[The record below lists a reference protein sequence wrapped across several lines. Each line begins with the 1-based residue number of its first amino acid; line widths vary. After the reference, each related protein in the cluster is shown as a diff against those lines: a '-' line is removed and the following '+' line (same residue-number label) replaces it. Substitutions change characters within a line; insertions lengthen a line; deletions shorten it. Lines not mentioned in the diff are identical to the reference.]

1 MKVIVSAGGT
11 GGHIYPAL
19 AIINKIKEHNK
30 DAEFLYIGTTTRMEK
45 DIIPEHNINYVGLD
59 TYGLQRKLS
68 FGNIKTFFKFLSA
81 IKQSKKIIK
90 KFKPDIV
97 IGCGGYVTAPVIYAA
112 KKCGCKTLVH
122 EQNSILGLSNKIM
135 MRYTDTL
142 CTSFKSMKV
151 DGVNCVYTGNPQG
164 DSVHDLVPYSKRKFG
179 LSDNKKLVLIVM
191 GSLGSKTV
199 NEVLKSSLTKFDS
212 SYEVLI
218 VTGKDYYENYKKIK
232 RNSNVFIEPFIDN
245 LNRLFSKTDLLVSRA
260 GATTI
265 SELIGTNT
273 PTIFIPSPY
282 VTENHQ
288 YKNAMDLV
296 NKNAALII
304 EEKDLNG
311 DELLRMVEKLLNN
324 GAGRIIEEKNLTT
337 ESLIKEINELINN
350 EEELKEIKSNLKK
363 LEVFDAGEK
372 IYNEIEKLVK

>member
-68 FGNIKTFFKFLSA
+68 LSNIKTLFKFFGA
-81 IKQSKKIIK
+81 IKKAKKIIK
-90 KFKPDIV
+90 EFKPDIV
-97 IGCGGYVTAPVIYAA
+97 IGCGGYVMAPVIYAA

-122 EQNSILGLSNKIM
+122 EQNSVLGLSNKLM
-135 MRYTDTL
+135 LKYTDTL
-142 CTSFKSMKV
+142 CTSFKSMKAE
-151 DGVNCVYTGNPQG
+151 GVNVVYTGNPQG
-164 DSVHDLVPYSKRKFG
+164 DSVHNLVPYSKRKFG
-179 LSDNKKLVLIVM
+179 LTDDKKLVLIVM

-199 NEVLKSSLTKFDS
+199 NEVLKNSLTKFDN

-218 VTGKDYYENYKKIK
+218 VTGKDYYESYKQIK

-296 NKNAALII
+296 N
-304 EEKDLNG
+304 
-311 DELLRMVEKLLNN
+311 NN
-324 GAGRIIEEKNLTT
+324 AGRIIEEKDLTSET
-337 ESLIKEINELINN
+337 LINKINELVNN
-350 EEELKEIKSNLKK
+350 EKELKEIRTNLKK
-363 LEVFDAGEK
+363 LEVLDAGEK

>member
-1 MKVIVSAGGT
+1 MRVIISAGGT

-19 AIINKIKEHNK
+19 SIINKIKEHNK
-30 DAEFLYIGTTTRMEK
+30 DADFLYIGTTTRMEK
-45 DIIPEHNINYVGLD
+45 DIIPKHNIKYIGLD

-68 FGNIKTFFKFLSA
+68 FQNIKAVFKYISA
-81 IKQSKKIIK
+81 IGKAKKIIK
-90 KFKPDIV
+90 EYKPDIV
-97 IGCGGYVTAPVIYAA
+97 IGCGGYVMAPVIYAA
-112 KKCGCKTLVH
+112 KKCGCKTLIH
-122 EQNSILGLSNKIM
+122 EQNSILGLSNKM
-135 MRYTDTL
+135 MLKYTDTL

-151 DGVNCVYTGNPQG
+151 DGVNCVYTGNPQS
-164 DSVHDLVPYSKRKFG
+164 DNVHNLVPYSKRKFG
-179 LSDNKKLVLIVM
+179 LTDDKKLVLIVM

-199 NEVLKSSLTKFDS
+199 NEVLKSSLTKFDN

-218 VTGKDYYENYKKIK
+218 VTGNNYYESYKQIK

-245 LNRLFSKTDLLVSRA
+245 LNRLFPKTDLLVSRA

-296 NKNAALII
+296 NNNAARII
-304 EEKDLNG
+304 EEKDLTS
-311 DELLRMVEKLLNN
+311 EH
-324 GAGRIIEEKNLTT
+324 
-337 ESLIKEINELINN
+337 LINEINELINN
-350 EEELKEIKSNLKK
+350 TKELKEIKNNLKK
-363 LEVFDAGEK
+363 IEVLDAGEK
-372 IYNEIEKLVK
+372 IYKEIEKLVS

>member
-1 MKVIVSAGGT
+1 MRVLISAGGT

-19 AIINKIKEHNK
+19 SIINKIKEHDK
-30 DAEFLYIGTTTRMEK
+30 EAEFLYIGTTTRMEK
-45 DIIPEHNINYVGLD
+45 DIIPSHNINYIGLD

-68 FGNIKTFFKFLSA
+68 FRNIKVVFKFLEA
-81 IKQSKKIIK
+81 IKKSKKIIK
-90 KFKPDIV
+90 EFKPDIV
-97 IGCGGYVTAPVIYAA
+97 IGCGGYVMAPVIYAA
-112 KKCGCKTLVH
+112 KKCGCKTLIH
-122 EQNSILGLSNKIM
+122 EQNSVLGLSNKIM
-135 MRYTDTL
+135 LKYTDTL

-164 DSVHDLVPYSKRKFG
+164 DSVHNLVPYSKRKFG
-179 LSDNKKLVLIVM
+179 LTEDKKLVLIVM

-199 NEVLKSSLTKFDS
+199 NEVLQNSLTKFDNG
-212 SYEVLI
+212 YEVLI
-218 VTGKDYYENYKKIK
+218 VTGKDYYDSYKQIK

-296 NKNAALII
+296 N
-304 EEKDLNG
+304 
-311 DELLRMVEKLLNN
+311 N
-324 GAGRIIEEKNLTT
+324 GAGRIIEEKDLTT
-337 ESLIKEINELINN
+337 DSLITKINELINN
-350 EEELKEIKSNLKK
+350 EEELSKIKSNLKK
-363 LEVFDAGEK
+363 LEVTDAGEK

>member
-1 MKVIVSAGGT
+1 MMRVIVSAGGT

-19 AIINKIKEHNK
+19 AIINKIKEHDK

-45 DIIPEHNINYVGLD
+45 DIIPSHNIDYVGLD
-59 TYGLQRKLS
+59 TYGIQRKLS
-68 FGNIKTFFKFLSA
+68 LNNIKAVFKFLSA
-81 IKQSKKIIK
+81 IKKSKKIIK
-90 KFKPDIV
+90 DFKPDIV
-97 IGCGGYVTAPVIYAA
+97 IGCGGYVMAPVIYAA

-122 EQNSILGLSNKIM
+122 EQNSVLGLSNKIM
-135 MRYTDTL
+135 LKYTDTL

-151 DGVNCVYTGNPQG
+151 DGVNVVYTGNPQG
-164 DSVHDLVPYSKRKFG
+164 DSVHNLVPYSKRKFG
-179 LSDNKKLVLIVM
+179 LTDDKKLVLIVM

-218 VTGKDYYENYKKIK
+218 VTGKNYYESYKQIK
-232 RNSNVFIEPFIDN
+232 RNSNVFVEPFIDN

-296 NKNAALII
+296 NNNAA
-304 EEKDLNG
+304 
-311 DELLRMVEKLLNN
+311 
-324 GAGRIIEEKNLTT
+324 RIIEEKNLT
-337 ESLIKEINELINN
+337 SDKLVDEINKLINN
-350 EEELKEIKSNLKK
+350 EKELKEIKSNLKK
-363 LEVFDAGEK
+363 LEVLDAGEK

>member
-1 MKVIVSAGGT
+1 MRVIISAGGT

-19 AIINKIKEHNK
+19 AIINKIKEHDK

-45 DIIPEHNINYVGLD
+45 DIIPEHNIKYVGLD

-68 FGNIKTFFKFLSA
+68 FSNIKAIIKYFDA
-81 IKQSKKIIK
+81 IKKAKQIIK
-90 KFKPDIV
+90 EFKPDIV
-97 IGCGGYVTAPVIYAA
+97 IGCGGYVMAPVIYAA
-112 KKCGCKTLVH
+112 KKCGCKTLIH

-135 MRYTDTL
+135 IKYTDTL

-151 DGVNCVYTGNPQG
+151 KGVNVVYTGNPQG
-164 DSVHDLVPYSKRKFG
+164 DSVHNLVPYSKRKFG
-179 LSDNKKLVLIVM
+179 LTDDKKLVLIVM

-199 NEVLKSSLTKFDS
+199 NNVLMNSLTKFDN

-218 VTGKDYYENYKKIK
+218 VTGKNYYENYKQIK

-245 LNRLFSKTDLLVSRA
+245 LNRLFPKTDLLVSRA

-296 NKNAALII
+296 DNKAARII
-304 EEKDLNG
+304 EEKDL
-311 DELLRMVEKLLNN
+311 
-324 GAGRIIEEKNLTT
+324 TS
-337 ESLIKEINELINN
+337 ESLISEINDLVNN
-350 EEELKEIKSNLKK
+350 DEELKEIKSNLKK
-363 LEVFDAGEK
+363 LEVLDAGEK
-372 IYNEIEKLVK
+372 IYKEIEKLVK

>member
-1 MKVIVSAGGT
+1 MMRVIVSAGGT

-45 DIIPEHNINYVGLD
+45 DIIPSHNIDYVGLD
-59 TYGLQRKLS
+59 TYGIQRKLS
-68 FGNIKTFFKFLSA
+68 LNNIKAVFKFLSA
-81 IKQSKKIIK
+81 IKKSKKIIK
-90 KFKPDIV
+90 DFKPDIV
-97 IGCGGYVTAPVIYAA
+97 IGCGGYVMAPVIYAA

-122 EQNSILGLSNKIM
+122 EQNSVLGLSNKIM
-135 MRYTDTL
+135 LKYTDTL

-151 DGVNCVYTGNPQG
+151 DNVNVVYTGNPQG
-164 DSVHDLVPYSKRKFG
+164 DSVHNLVPYSKRKFG
-179 LSDNKKLVLIVM
+179 LTDDKKLVLIVM

-199 NEVLKSSLTKFDS
+199 NEVLQKSLTKFDP

-218 VTGKDYYENYKKIK
+218 VTGKDYYEDYKKIK
-232 RNSNVFIEPFIDN
+232 RTSNVFIEPFIDN

-296 NKNAALII
+296 N
-304 EEKDLNG
+304 
-311 DELLRMVEKLLNN
+311 N

-350 EEELKEIKSNLKK
+350 EKELKEIKSNLKK

>member
-1 MKVIVSAGGT
+1 MRVIVSAGGT

-19 AIINKIKEHNK
+19 SIINKIKEHNK

-45 DIIPEHNINYVGLD
+45 DIIPEHNIKYVGLD

-68 FGNIKTFFKFLSA
+68 LKNIKAAFKFLSA
-81 IKQSKKIIK
+81 IKESKKIIK
-90 KFKPDIV
+90 EFKPDIV
-97 IGCGGYVTAPVIYAA
+97 IGCGGYVMAPVIYAA

-122 EQNSILGLSNKIM
+122 EQNSVLGLSNKIM
-135 MRYTDTL
+135 LKYTDTL
-142 CTSFKSMKV
+142 CTSFKSMKI

-164 DSVHDLVPYSKRKFG
+164 DKVYDLVPYSKRKFG
-179 LSDNKKLVLIVM
+179 LTDSKKLVLIVM

-199 NEVLKSSLTKFDS
+199 SEVLQNSLTKFDP

-218 VTGKDYYENYKKIK
+218 VTGKDYYEDYKQIK

-296 NKNAALII
+296 KN
-304 EEKDLNG
+304 N
-311 DELLRMVEKLLNN
+311 
-324 GAGRIIEEKNLTT
+324 AGRIIEEKDLTSET
-337 ESLIKEINELINN
+337 LINEINELINN
-350 EEELKEIKSNLKK
+350 EKELNEIKSNLKK
-363 LEVFDAGEK
+363 LEIHDAGEK

>member
-1 MKVIVSAGGT
+1 MMKVLISAGGT

-59 TYGLQRKLS
+59 TYGIQRKFTLS
-68 FGNIKTFFKFLSA
+68 NIKAIFKFLSA
-81 IKQSKKIIK
+81 IKKSKKIIK
-90 KFKPDIV
+90 EFKPDIV
-97 IGCGGYVTAPVIYAA
+97 IGCGGYVMAPVIYAA

-135 MRYTDTL
+135 LKYTDTL
-142 CTSFKSMKV
+142 CTSFKSMKANN
-151 DGVNCVYTGNPQG
+151 VNVVYTGNPQG
-164 DSVHDLVPYSKRKFG
+164 DSVYNLVAYSKRKFG
-179 LSDNKKLVLIVM
+179 LNENKKLVLIVM

-199 NEVLKSSLTKFDS
+199 NEVLQSSLTKFDN

-218 VTGKDYYENYKKIK
+218 VTGKNYYESYKKLK
-232 RNSNVFIEPFIDN
+232 RNSNVFIEPYIDN

-260 GATTI
+260 GATTM

-273 PTIFIPSPY
+273 PTLFIPSPF

-296 NKNAALII
+296 NAN
-304 EEKDLNG
+304 
-311 DELLRMVEKLLNN
+311 
-324 GAGRIIEEKNLTT
+324 AGRIIEEKDLTSDT
-337 ESLIKEINELINN
+337 LVNEINRLINN
-350 EEELKEIKSNLKK
+350 EKELEEIKENLKK
-363 LEVFDAGEK
+363 FEVKDAGDK
-372 IYNEIEKLVK
+372 IYKEIEKLVK

>member
-1 MKVIVSAGGT
+1 MRVIVSAGGT

-19 AIINKIKEHNK
+19 SIIKEHDK

-45 DIIPEHNINYVGLD
+45 DIIPEHNINYIGLD

-68 FGNIKTFFKFLSA
+68 LSNIKSVFKFLSA
-81 IKQSKKIIK
+81 ISKSKKIIK
-90 KFKPDIV
+90 DFKPDIV
-97 IGCGGYVTAPVIYAA
+97 IGCGGYVMAPVIYAA

-135 MRYTDTL
+135 LKYTDTL
-142 CTSFKSMKV
+142 CTSFESMKAE
-151 DGVNCVYTGNPQG
+151 GVNVVYTGNPQG
-164 DSVHDLVPYSKRKFG
+164 DKVYNLVPYSKRKFG
-179 LSDNKKLVLIVM
+179 LTDNKKLVLIVM

-199 NEVLKSSLTKFDS
+199 NEVLKDSLTKFDS

-218 VTGKDYYENYKKIK
+218 VTGKDYYESYKQIK
-232 RNSNVFIEPFIDN
+232 RNSNVFVEPFIDN

-273 PTIFIPSPY
+273 PTLFIPSPY

-296 NKNAALII
+296 N
-304 EEKDLNG
+304 
-311 DELLRMVEKLLNN
+311 NN
-324 GAGRIIEEKNLTT
+324 AGRIIEEKDLT
-337 ESLIKEINELINN
+337 SDKLVKEINDLINN
-350 EEELKEIKSNLKK
+350 EKELKEIKSNLKK
-363 LEVFDAGEK
+363 LEIHDAGEK

>member
-19 AIINKIKEHNK
+19 SIINKIKEHNK

-68 FGNIKTFFKFLSA
+68 FSNIKTIFKFLGA
-81 IKQSKKIIK
+81 IKKAKKVIK
-90 KFKPDIV
+90 EFKPDIV
-97 IGCGGYVTAPVIYAA
+97 IGCGGYVMAPVIYAA

-122 EQNSILGLSNKIM
+122 EQNSVLGLSNKLM
-135 MRYTDTL
+135 LKYTDTL
-142 CTSFKSMKV
+142 CTSFKSMKI

-164 DSVHDLVPYSKRKFG
+164 DSVHNLVPYSKRKFG
-179 LSDNKKLVLIVM
+179 LTDDKKLVLIVM

-199 NEVLKSSLTKFDS
+199 NEVLKNSLTKFDN

-218 VTGKDYYENYKKIK
+218 VTGKDYYESYKQIK

-296 NKNAALII
+296 N
-304 EEKDLNG
+304 
-311 DELLRMVEKLLNN
+311 NN
-324 GAGRIIEEKNLTT
+324 AGRIIEEKDLTSET
-337 ESLIKEINELINN
+337 LINKINSLINN
-350 EEELKEIKSNLKK
+350 EKELKEIKSNLKK
-363 LEVFDAGEK
+363 LEVLDAGEK

>member
-1 MKVIVSAGGT
+1 MRVIVSAGGT

-19 AIINKIKEHNK
+19 SIINKIKEYNK

-45 DIIPEHNINYVGLD
+45 DIIPEHNIKYVGLD

-68 FGNIKTFFKFLSA
+68 LKNIKAAFKFLSA
-81 IKQSKKIIK
+81 IKESKKIIK
-90 KFKPDIV
+90 EFKPDIV
-97 IGCGGYVTAPVIYAA
+97 IGCGGYVMAPVIYAA

-122 EQNSILGLSNKIM
+122 EQNSVLGLSNKIM
-135 MRYTDTL
+135 LKYTDTL

-151 DGVNCVYTGNPQG
+151 EGVNCVYTGNPQG
-164 DSVHDLVPYSKRKFG
+164 DKVYNLVPYSKRKFG
-179 LSDNKKLVLIVM
+179 LTDSKKLVLIVM

-199 NEVLKSSLTKFDS
+199 SEVLQNSLTKFDH

-218 VTGKDYYENYKKIK
+218 VTGKDYYEDYKQIK

-296 NKNAALII
+296 KN
-304 EEKDLNG
+304 N
-311 DELLRMVEKLLNN
+311 
-324 GAGRIIEEKNLTT
+324 AGRIIEEKDLTSET
-337 ESLIKEINELINN
+337 LINEINKLINN
-350 EEELKEIKSNLKK
+350 DEELNEIKSNLKK
-363 LEVFDAGEK
+363 LEIHDAGEK

>member
-1 MKVIVSAGGT
+1 MKVIISAGGT

-68 FGNIKTFFKFLSA
+68 FSNIKTVFKFLGA
-81 IKQSKKIIK
+81 IKKSKKIINE
-90 KFKPDIV
+90 FKPDIV

-122 EQNSILGLSNKIM
+122 EQNSILGLSNKLM
-135 MRYTDTL
+135 MKYTDTL
-142 CTSFKSMKV
+142 CTSFKSMKI

-164 DSVHDLVPYSKRKFG
+164 DSVHNLVPYSKRKFG
-179 LSDNKKLVLIVM
+179 LTDDKKLVLIVM

-199 NEVLKSSLTKFDS
+199 NEVLKSSLTKFDN

-218 VTGKDYYENYKKIK
+218 VTGKDYYESYKQIK
-232 RNSNVFIEPFIDN
+232 RNNNVFIEPFIDN

-296 NKNAALII
+296 NNKAAKII
-304 EEKDLNG
+304 EEKDLTS
-311 DELLRMVEKLLNN
+311 E
-324 GAGRIIEEKNLTT
+324 T
-337 ESLIKEINELINN
+337 LINEINSLINN

-363 LEVFDAGEK
+363 LEVLDAGEK

>member
-1 MKVIVSAGGT
+1 MRVIVSAGGT

-45 DIIPEHNINYVGLD
+45 DIIPKHNIDYVGLD

-68 FGNIKTFFKFLSA
+68 FKNIKVA
-81 IKQSKKIIK
+81 IKFFQAIKKSKQIIK
-90 KFKPDIV
+90 EFKPDIV
-97 IGCGGYVTAPVIYAA
+97 IGCGGYVMAPVIYAA
-112 KKCGCKTLVH
+112 KKCGCKTLIH
-122 EQNSILGLSNKIM
+122 EQNSVLGLSNKIM
-135 MRYTDTL
+135 LKYTDTL
-142 CTSFKSMKV
+142 CTSFKSMKI
-151 DGVNCVYTGNPQG
+151 DKVNCVFTGNPQG
-164 DSVHDLVPYSKRKFG
+164 DSVHNLVPYSKRKFG
-179 LSDNKKLVLIVM
+179 LTDDKKLVLIVM

-218 VTGKDYYENYKKIK
+218 VTGKDYYEDYKQIK

-265 SELIGTNT
+265 SELVGTNT
-273 PTIFIPSPY
+273 PTLFIPSPY

-296 NKNAALII
+296 KDNAARII
-304 EEKDLNG
+304 EEKDLTS
-311 DELLRMVEKLLNN
+311 E
-324 GAGRIIEEKNLTT
+324 T
-337 ESLIKEINELINN
+337 LINEINNLINDDKT
-350 EEELKEIKSNLKK
+350 LKEIKSNLKK
-363 LEVFDAGEK
+363 LEVLDAGEK

>member
-1 MKVIVSAGGT
+1 MRVIISAGGT

-19 AIINKIKEHNK
+19 AIINKIKEHDK

-45 DIIPEHNINYVGLD
+45 DIIPSHNINYIGLD

-68 FGNIKTFFKFLSA
+68 FRNIKAVFKFLSA
-81 IKQSKKIIK
+81 IKKSKEIIK
-90 KFKPDIV
+90 EFKPDIV
-97 IGCGGYVTAPVIYAA
+97 IGCGGYVMAPVIYAA

-122 EQNSILGLSNKIM
+122 EQNSVLGLSNKIM
-135 MRYTDTL
+135 LKYTDTL
-142 CTSFKSMKV
+142 CTSFKSMKAEGTNV
-151 DGVNCVYTGNPQG
+151 VYTGNPQG
-164 DSVHDLVPYSKRKFG
+164 DSVHNLVPYSKRKFG
-179 LSDNKKLVLIVM
+179 LTEDKKLVLIVM

-199 NEVLKSSLTKFDS
+199 NEVLKNSLTKFDN

-218 VTGKDYYENYKKIK
+218 VTGKDYYEDYKQIK
-232 RNSNVFIEPFIDN
+232 RNSNVFVEPFVDG
-245 LNRLFSKTDLLVSRA
+245 LNRLFPKTDLLVSRA

-273 PTIFIPSPY
+273 PTLFIPSPY

-296 NKNAALII
+296 NNGAAKII
-304 EEKDLNG
+304 EEKDL
-311 DELLRMVEKLLNN
+311 
-324 GAGRIIEEKNLTT
+324 TT
-337 ESLIKEINELINN
+337 ESLISEIDNLISNEK
-350 EEELKEIKSNLKK
+350 ELKEIKSNLMK

>member
-1 MKVIVSAGGT
+1 MRVIISAGGT

-30 DAEFLYIGTTTRMEK
+30 DSEFLYIGTTTRMEK
-45 DIIPEHNINYVGLD
+45 DIIPEHGIKYDGLD
-59 TYGLQRKLS
+59 TYGLQRKLT
-68 FGNIKTFFKFLSA
+68 FKNIKSIIKYFEA
-81 IKQSKKIIK
+81 IKKSKKIIK
-90 KFKPDIV
+90 EFKPDIV
-97 IGCGGYVTAPVIYAA
+97 IGCGGYVMAPVIYAA
-112 KKCGCKTLVH
+112 KKCGFKTLVH
-122 EQNSILGLSNKIM
+122 EQNSVLGLSNKM
-135 MRYTDTL
+135 MLKYTDTL
-142 CTSFKSMKV
+142 CTSFKSMKI
-151 DGVNCVYTGNPQG
+151 DGVNTVYTGNPQG
-164 DSVHDLVPYSKRKFG
+164 DSVHSLVPYTKRKFG
-179 LSDNKKLVLIVM
+179 LTESKKLVLIVM

-199 NEVLKSSLTKFDS
+199 NEVLKTSLTKFDS

-218 VTGKDYYENYKKIK
+218 VTGKDYYEDYKQIK

-296 NKNAALII
+296 N
-304 EEKDLNG
+304 
-311 DELLRMVEKLLNN
+311 NN
-324 GAGRIIEEKNLTT
+324 AGRIIEEKDLT
-337 ESLIKEINELINN
+337 SDKLISEINNLINN
-350 EEELKEIKSNLKK
+350 EKELKEIKSNLKK
-363 LEVFDAGEK
+363 LEVLDAGEK

>member
-1 MKVIVSAGGT
+1 MRVIISAGGT

-19 AIINKIKEHNK
+19 AIINKIKEHDK

-45 DIIPEHNINYVGLD
+45 DIIPEHNIKYVGLD

-68 FGNIKTFFKFLSA
+68 FSNIKAIIKYFDA
-81 IKQSKKIIK
+81 IKKAKQIIK
-90 KFKPDIV
+90 EFKPDIV
-97 IGCGGYVTAPVIYAA
+97 IGCGGYVMAPVIYAA
-112 KKCGCKTLVH
+112 KKCGCKTLIH

-135 MRYTDTL
+135 IKYTDTL

-151 DGVNCVYTGNPQG
+151 KGVNVVYTGNPQG
-164 DSVHDLVPYSKRKFG
+164 DSVHNLVPYSKRKFG
-179 LSDNKKLVLIVM
+179 LTDDKKLVLIVM

-199 NEVLKSSLTKFDS
+199 NNVLMNSLTKFDN

-218 VTGKDYYENYKKIK
+218 VTGKNYYENYKQIK

-245 LNRLFSKTDLLVSRA
+245 LNRLFPKTDLLVSRA

-296 NKNAALII
+296 DNKAARII
-304 EEKDLNG
+304 EEKDLTS
-311 DELLRMVEKLLNN
+311 E
-324 GAGRIIEEKNLTT
+324 T
-337 ESLIKEINELINN
+337 LINEINNLINDDKTLN
-350 EEELKEIKSNLKK
+350 EIKSNLKK
-363 LEVFDAGEK
+363 LEVLDAGRK
-372 IYNEIEKLVK
+372 YITK

>member
-1 MKVIVSAGGT
+1 MRVIISAGGT

-59 TYGLQRKLS
+59 TYGLQRKISLS
-68 FGNIKTFFKFLSA
+68 NIKAAFKYLSA

-90 KFKPDIV
+90 DFKPDIV
-97 IGCGGYVTAPVIYAA
+97 IGCGGYVMAPVIYAA
-112 KKCGCKTLVH
+112 KKCGCKTLIH
-122 EQNSILGLSNKIM
+122 EQNSVLGLSNKIM
-135 MRYTDTL
+135 LKYTDTL
-142 CTSFKSMKV
+142 CTSFKSMKI

-164 DSVHDLVPYSKRKFG
+164 DSVHNLVPYSKRKFG
-179 LSDNKKLVLIVM
+179 LTDDKKLVLIVM

-218 VTGKDYYENYKKIK
+218 VTGKNYYESYKQIK
-232 RNSNVFIEPFIDN
+232 RNSNVFVEPFIDN

-296 NKNAALII
+296 NNNAA
-304 EEKDLNG
+304 
-311 DELLRMVEKLLNN
+311 
-324 GAGRIIEEKNLTT
+324 RIIEEKNLT
-337 ESLIKEINELINN
+337 SDKLVDEINKLINN
-350 EEELKEIKSNLKK
+350 EKELKEIKSNLKK
-363 LEVFDAGEK
+363 LEVLDAGEK

>member
-296 NKNAALII
+296 NNKAAKII
-304 EEKDLNG
+304 EEKDLTS
-311 DELLRMVEKLLNN
+311 E
-324 GAGRIIEEKNLTT
+324 T
-337 ESLIKEINELINN
+337 LINEINNLKNN

-363 LEVFDAGEK
+363 LEIFDAGEK

>member
-1 MKVIVSAGGT
+1 MRVIISAGGT

-19 AIINKIKEHNK
+19 AIINKIKEHDK

-45 DIIPEHNINYVGLD
+45 DIIPEHNIKYVGLD

-68 FGNIKTFFKFLSA
+68 FSNIKAIIKYFDA
-81 IKQSKKIIK
+81 IKKSKQIIK
-90 KFKPDIV
+90 EFKPDIV
-97 IGCGGYVTAPVIYAA
+97 IGCGGYVMAPVIYAA
-112 KKCGCKTLVH
+112 KKCGCKTLIH

-135 MRYTDTL
+135 IKYTDTL

-151 DGVNCVYTGNPQG
+151 KGVNVVYTGNPQG
-164 DSVHDLVPYSKRKFG
+164 DSVHNLVPYSKRKFG
-179 LSDNKKLVLIVM
+179 LTDDKKLVLIVM

-199 NEVLKSSLTKFDS
+199 NNVLMNSLTKFDN

-218 VTGKDYYENYKKIK
+218 VTGKNYYENYKQIK

-245 LNRLFSKTDLLVSRA
+245 LNRLFPKTDLLVSRA

-296 NKNAALII
+296 DNKAARII
-304 EEKDLNG
+304 EEKDL
-311 DELLRMVEKLLNN
+311 
-324 GAGRIIEEKNLTT
+324 TS
-337 ESLIKEINELINN
+337 ESLISEINDLVNN
-350 EEELKEIKSNLKK
+350 DEELKEIKSNLKK
-363 LEVFDAGEK
+363 LEVLDAGEK
-372 IYNEIEKLVK
+372 IYKEIEKLVK

>member
-1 MKVIVSAGGT
+1 MRVIISAGGT

-45 DIIPEHNINYVGLD
+45 DIIPEHGIKYVGLD
-59 TYGLQRKLS
+59 TYGLQRKLTLS
-68 FGNIKTFFKFLSA
+68 NIKSVFKFLSA
-81 IKQSKKIIK
+81 ISKSKKIIK
-90 KFKPDIV
+90 EFKPDIV
-97 IGCGGYVTAPVIYAA
+97 IGCGGYVMAPVIYAA

-122 EQNSILGLSNKIM
+122 EQNSVLGLSNKM
-135 MRYTDTL
+135 MIKYTDTL

-151 DGVNCVYTGNPQG
+151 DGVNVVYTGNPQG
-164 DSVHDLVPYSKRKFG
+164 DSVHNLVPYSKRKFG

-199 NEVLKSSLTKFDS
+199 SEVLKSSLTKFDS

-218 VTGKDYYENYKKIK
+218 VTGKDYYESYKQIK

-288 YKNAMDLV
+288 YRNAMDLV
-296 NKNAALII
+296 DNNAARII
-304 EEKDLNG
+304 EEKDLTS
-311 DELLRMVEKLLNN
+311 DKLVN
-324 GAGRIIEEKNLTT
+324 
-337 ESLIKEINELINN
+337 EINSLINN
-350 EEELKEIKSNLKK
+350 EEELKNIKSGLKK
-363 LEVFDAGEK
+363 LEITDAGEK

>member
-1 MKVIVSAGGT
+1 MRVIISAGGT

-59 TYGLQRKLS
+59 TYGLQRKISLS
-68 FGNIKTFFKFLSA
+68 NIKAAFKYLSA

-90 KFKPDIV
+90 DFKPDIV
-97 IGCGGYVTAPVIYAA
+97 IGCGGYVMAPVIYAA
-112 KKCGCKTLVH
+112 KKCGCKTLIH
-122 EQNSILGLSNKIM
+122 EQNSVLGLSNKIM
-135 MRYTDTL
+135 LKYTDTL
-142 CTSFKSMKV
+142 CTSFKSMKIN
-151 DGVNCVYTGNPQG
+151 GVNCVYTGNPQG
-164 DSVHDLVPYSKRKFG
+164 DSVHNLVPYSKRKFG
-179 LSDNKKLVLIVM
+179 LTDDKKLVLIVM

-218 VTGKDYYENYKKIK
+218 VTGKNYYDSYKQIK
-232 RNSNVFIEPFIDN
+232 RNSNVFVEPFIDN

-296 NKNAALII
+296 NNNAARII
-304 EEKDLNG
+304 EEKDLTS
-311 DELLRMVEKLLNN
+311 DKLVD
-324 GAGRIIEEKNLTT
+324 
-337 ESLIKEINELINN
+337 EINKLINN
-350 EEELKEIKSNLKK
+350 EKELKEIKTNLKK
-363 LEVFDAGEK
+363 LEVLDAGEK